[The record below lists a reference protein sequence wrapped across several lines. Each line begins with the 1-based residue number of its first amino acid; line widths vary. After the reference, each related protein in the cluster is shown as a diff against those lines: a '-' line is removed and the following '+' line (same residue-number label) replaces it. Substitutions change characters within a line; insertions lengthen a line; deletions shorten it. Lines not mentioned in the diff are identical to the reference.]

1 MLTIQNYVKA
11 ASLEEA
17 YELNQ
22 KKSSRI
28 IGGMLW
34 LKMSHMRVQTAID
47 LSGLGLDFIE
57 EDEKEFRY
65 WGNGNASPAGASC
78 GLKPVYRRKHERR
91 AVRHIVGVQFRNLAT
106 VGGSIFGRF
115 GFSDVLTE
123 FLALGASAELY
134 KAGRVSLEEFAKMPA
149 DRDILV
155 QIIVPKTKAANA
167 YQSLRNTNTDFPV
180 LTCAVSRDLDGT
192 VCASVGARPAR
203 AVLVRDEEHILKDGI
218 TEESAAAFG
227 EYVSG
232 QIATGSNMRAG
243 AEYRKHL
250 AKVLTKRA
258 VLQMEDRQ
266 NEN

>member
-57 EDEKEFRY
+57 EDDKEFRS
-65 WGNGNASPAGASC
+65 GAMATLRQLELHAGLNQYTGGSMRES
-78 GLKPVYRRKHERR
+78 L
-91 AVRHIVGVQFRNLAT
+91 RHIVGVQFRNLAT

-167 YQSLRNTNTDFPV
+167 YQSLRNTNTDFSV